1 MSTPMPVTYQIDNAK
16 QLVRTSCTGAT
27 TLDEVLGHFAELIQD
42 PECPER
48 LNVLLDLSEMTSLPG
63 SEQLRAVAG
72 EIGRIVPRVQFLNCA
87 IIAPRE
93 ALFGMARMFEVFAD
107 QHFAAT
113 RVFRTRD
120 EGASWLDTQLVSDD

>member
-1 MSTPMPVTYQIDNAK
+1 MPVTYQIDHAK

-27 TLDEVLGHFAELIQD
+27 TLDEVLQHFAVLIQD

-63 SEQLRAVAG
+63 SDQLRAVAT
-72 EIGRIVPRVQFLNCA
+72 EIARIVPRIQFLNCA
-87 IIAPRE
+87 IIAPKD
-93 ALFGMARMFEVFAD
+93 ALFGMARMFEVFAE
-107 QHFAAT
+107 QYFGAT

-120 EGASWLDTQLVSDD
+120 EGAVWLESPPVPLE